1 MNLRSSSRTITLI
14 RSGVDNSSIARNT
27 RTEVSTKEHLYMNN
41 PEAFKQFL
49 KDKHMKFCLH
59 CTEQGEG
66 NLMDSYKLAYILY
79 KEFYELIAS
88 EKKVE

>member
-1 MNLRSSSRTITLI
+1 
-14 RSGVDNSSIARNT
+14 
-27 RTEVSTKEHLYMNN
+27 MNN